1 MCRFL
6 CIGQAY
12 LSKEQGAGEV
22 FDPTS
27 GFTVTAQWTIGPRT
41 AKWDELWRRIVFAAL
56 DNPDAPTGDFMADQP
71 TSDCRTSVKEEEID
85 A

>member
-6 CIGQAY
+6 CTGQAY
-12 LSKEQGAGEV
+12 LSKEQGAGKV

>member
-1 MCRFL
+1 VCRFL

-12 LSKEQGAGEV
+12 LNKEQGTGKV
-22 FDPTS
+22 FDSPS
-27 GFTVTAQWTIGPRT
+27 GFTVTTQWTIGPRT
-41 AKWDELWRRIVFAAL
+41 AIWDELWRHIVFAAL

-71 TSDCRTSVKEEEID
+71 TSDCRTGVKEEEID

>member
-6 CIGQAY
+6 CTGQAY

-41 AKWDELWRRIVFAAL
+41 ATWDDLWRRIVSSAIE
-56 DNPDAPTGDFMADQP
+56 NPGVPTGDSMTGQP
-71 TSDCRTSVKEEEID
+71 TPDYRTSVTEEEID